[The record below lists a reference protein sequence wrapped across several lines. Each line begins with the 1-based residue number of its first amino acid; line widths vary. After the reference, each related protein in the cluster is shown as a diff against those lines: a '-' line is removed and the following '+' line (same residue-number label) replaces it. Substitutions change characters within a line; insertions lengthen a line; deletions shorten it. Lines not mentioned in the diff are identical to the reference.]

1 MATFLTTH
9 GTSYHIEK
17 LITGSKKKLVL
28 VSPYLQ
34 LSKTFIE
41 RLSDAGNRG
50 VKIHI
55 IYGKDELKSNE
66 KQTLSLMTNL
76 SLYYFHNLHAKCY
89 LNESEM
95 VITSMNMY
103 EFSEKNNREMGVLI
117 LRKEDSEV
125 YDDAVLEIQSII
137 KSSEPKEL
145 FKNKNERREEYHQT
159 NSVTRSV
166 QSLSGVCIRC
176 STDIPLNVEKPLC
189 YSCYETWASFNNP
202 DYEENVCHGCGNDEP
217 TSMFQ
222 PFCLNCFKG
231 KPRKSKPRFNN
242 SW

>member
-1 MATFLTTH
+1 MAKFLTTQ
-9 GTSYHIEK
+9 GTSYHIER

-41 RLSDAGNRG
+41 RLCDAGNRG
-50 VKIHI
+50 VNIHI

-66 KQTLSLMTNL
+66 KQSLSLMPNL

-125 YDDAVLEIQSII
+125 YDDAILEIQSII

-145 FKNKNERREEYHQT
+145 FKNKNERREEYHQN
-159 NSVTRSV
+159 NSVSKSV
-166 QSLSGVCIRC
+166 QDLSGACIRC
-176 STDIPLNVEKPLC
+176 SIDIPLNPEKPFC
-189 YSCYETWASFNNP
+189 YSCYETWASYNNP
-202 DYEENVCHGCGNDEP
+202 DYQENVCHGCGKDEA
-217 TSMFQ
+217 TSMFY
-222 PFCLNCFKG
+222 PLCIDCFRG
-231 KPRKSKPRFNN
+231 KQKTVKTRFKN